1 MGRNLREGLC
11 PSFEEGRPRRSNN
24 ATLPQEI
31 GAAGE
36 VRRSPVPYRL
46 PDRFKNRLDVLM
58 NGSILKSNKFYSQ
71 SLQKRGTF
79 GFVLCSELSEM
90 RRTVQFDANV
100 ALDAEK
106 VGLTS
111 PAVPILR

>member
-58 NGSILKSNKFYSQ
+58 NGSILKS
-71 SLQKRGTF
+71 
-79 GFVLCSELSEM
+79 
-90 RRTVQFDANV
+90 
-100 ALDAEK
+100 
-106 VGLTS
+106 
-111 PAVPILR
+111 